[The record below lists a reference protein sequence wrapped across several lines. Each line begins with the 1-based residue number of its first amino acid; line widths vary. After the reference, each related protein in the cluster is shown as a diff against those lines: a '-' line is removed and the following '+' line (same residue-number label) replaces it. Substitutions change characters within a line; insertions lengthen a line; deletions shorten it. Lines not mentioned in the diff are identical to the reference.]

1 MYSHMTSRVNKNVCM
16 YVCKSERSLGKS
28 LWKRKHTSDHT
39 LGKSLLTSLFKFL
52 LISVRVN
59 PWKTSLCTQSSFKSW
74 KSLLILSSLGK
85 FQLFAIHKNGTSYNQ
100 KLRHCWVAKT
110 LMSSYSLCKD
120 WVFKENFSETIRY
133 IGLKISEITEFVML
147 FQYLEISFY

>member
-1 MYSHMTSRVNKNVCM
+1 M
-16 YVCKSERSLGKS
+16 YVCKSEWSLGKS
-28 LWKRKHTSDHT
+28 LWKRKDTSDHT

-74 KSLLILSSLGK
+74 KSLLIWAVCASFSSL
-85 FQLFAIHKNGTSYNQ
+85 QSIRMELATIKNCDIAGWQ
-100 KLRHCWVAKT
+100 KRCWAHTVFVKT
-110 LMSSYSLCKD
+110 G
-120 WVFKENFSETIRY
+120 VFKENFSETIRY

-147 FQYLEISFY
+147 FQYSPGFGKEVIRRKPIQW

>member
-74 KSLLILSSLGK
+74 KSLLIWAVWVSFSSLQSIRMELATIKNCDIAGWQKRWWAHTVFVKTRFSKRISPKLFGISASK
-85 FQLFAIHKNGTSYNQ
+85 FQRLLN
-100 KLRHCWVAKT
+100 L
-110 LMSSYSLCKD
+110 LC
-120 WVFKENFSETIRY
+120 
-133 IGLKISEITEFVML
+133 
-147 FQYLEISFY
+147 SFNI